1 MTNRDLKVHVCTLFF
16 INSRQG
22 SQRLVMLR
30 TQNLAANLNR
40 ILYAAAACTGPTDGA
55 VLRIVAAAKYMYI
68 DT

>member
-1 MTNRDLKVHVCTLFF
+1 MTNRDLKSVYLVF

-40 ILYAAAACTGPTDGA
+40 ILYVVVACMGPTDRV

-68 DT
+68 DA